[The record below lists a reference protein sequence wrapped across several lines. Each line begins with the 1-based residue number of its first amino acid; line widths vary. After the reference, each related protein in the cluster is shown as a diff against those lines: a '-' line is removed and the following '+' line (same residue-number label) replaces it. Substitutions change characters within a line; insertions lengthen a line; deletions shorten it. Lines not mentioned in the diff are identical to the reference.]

1 MGHDKQVVFMASG
14 SLKRN
19 SYGVLPMLLLFIL
32 LLVSLYFLS
41 DATDNSEHF
50 GQMYSVLLIINA
62 ASLVLLGALVVAN
75 IFQLI
80 RQHRM
85 NAAGARMTSRL
96 VVMFVVLSIVPVSV
110 VYFFSLQFLHR
121 GIDSWFDV
129 RIEKGLDDALDL
141 SRASLDVK
149 LHDVLNV
156 TIRLAEELS
165 NEPAATLPL
174 TLYDRR
180 VRSGA
185 AELTL
190 IGGDGRIVASSLS
203 DMTDIIPNQ
212 PPSEMLVLMRNRQH
226 YIGLDPIGDSGLF
239 VRALVPV
246 LSSRSDSEVYTLQ
259 ALYEVSERFSVLAE
273 GVQTAYTRYNEL
285 SYLRTPLKFSYTL
298 TLSIVLVLSV
308 LAAIWAAFHSAR
320 RLVAPVRDMAEATH
334 AVAEGDYSKRLA
346 VASDD
351 ELGFLARSFND
362 MTRRLAKSRQDALRG
377 RQQIEGQRAYLQ
389 AVLTNLSSGVISMG
403 ADTVLRAVNR
413 SAQKNLDIDVQ
424 HYLGRQLTELAADH
438 VFLKPFVALVM
449 RHRERGDASWQEEV
463 SLFGK
468 HGRQVLMCRGTVL
481 EVAGKNGGGIVLV
494 FDDVTTLIQAQR
506 DAAWGEV
513 ARRLAHEIKNPL
525 TPIQLSA
532 ERLRRRYLQSMEAD
546 DAEVLDRAT
555 RTIVNQVDAMKEMVN
570 AFSEYARVPQINLK
584 LMDLNQLVREVLDLY
599 SSSALNATI
608 REDLTAA
615 AIPIEGDN
623 VRLRQLLHNLLKN
636 ALEAVR
642 EIPDAC
648 VTVATR
654 LVMAAGQQQVEL
666 CVYDNGPGI
675 APGVLQNI
683 FEPYVSTKTKGS
695 GLGMAIVK
703 KIVEEHG
710 GTIIADN
717 NEAGGAQ
724 IRIQLLLVAANPGS
738 EPASHQQTSVH
749 DAGL

>member
-1 MGHDKQVVFMASG
+1 MAAG
-14 SLKRN
+14 SLKR
-19 SYGVLPMLLLFIL
+19 SSFGALPMLVLFIL

-75 IFQLI
+75 IFTLI
-80 RQHRM
+80 RQQR
-85 NAAGARMTSRL
+85 NNVAGARMTSRL
-96 VVMFVVLSIVPVSV
+96 VIMFVVLSIVPVSV
-110 VYFFSLQFLHR
+110 VYYFSLQFLHR

-129 RIEKGLDDALDL
+129 RIEKGLVDALDL

-156 TIRLAEELS
+156 TIRMAEELS
-165 NEPAATLPL
+165 SEPVATLSL
-174 TLYDRR
+174 TLYDHR

-203 DMTDIIPNQ
+203 DLTDIIPNQ

-226 YIGLDPIGDSGLF
+226 YIGLDPVGESGLY

-259 ALYEVSERFSVLAE
+259 ALYEVSERFSELAE
-273 GVQTAYTRYNEL
+273 GVQSAYTRYKEL

-298 TLSIVLVLSV
+298 TLSIVLVLSL

-362 MTRRLAKSRQDALRG
+362 MTRRLARSREEAFRG
-377 RQQIEGQRAYLQ
+377 RQQIEGQRAYLE
-389 AVLTNLSSGVISMG
+389 AVLANLSSGVISMG

-413 SAQKNLDIDVQ
+413 SAQQNLDIDVKR
-424 HYLGRQLTELAADH
+424 YLGRQLAELAADH
-438 VFLKPFVALVM
+438 VFLQPFVDVVL
-449 RHRERGDASWQEEV
+449 RHRELADDSWQEEV

-468 HGRQVLMCRGTVL
+468 HGRQALMCRGTVL
-481 EVAGKNGGGIVLV
+481 EATGKRGGGMVLV

-532 ERLRRRYLQSMEAD
+532 ERLRRRYLQSMDAE

-570 AFSEYARVPQINLK
+570 AFSEYARVPQISLK
-584 LMDLNQLVREVLDLY
+584 LMDINQLIREVLDLY
-599 SSSALNATI
+599 RSSDLNTTI
-608 REDLTAA
+608 REQLADAPLNV
-615 AIPIEGDN
+615 EGDN

-642 EIPDAC
+642 EKTDSC
-648 VTVATR
+648 VTVSTR
-654 LVMAAGQQQVEL
+654 LVTTEGAPQVEL
-666 CVYDNGPGI
+666 CVDDNGPGI
-675 APGVLQNI
+675 EQNVLENI

-710 GTIIADN
+710 GTITAGSN
-717 NEAGGAQ
+717 AAGGAQ
-724 IRIQLLLVAANPGS
+724 IRIRIMQAAASLES
-738 EPASHQQTSVH
+738 EPLLHQQTSAH